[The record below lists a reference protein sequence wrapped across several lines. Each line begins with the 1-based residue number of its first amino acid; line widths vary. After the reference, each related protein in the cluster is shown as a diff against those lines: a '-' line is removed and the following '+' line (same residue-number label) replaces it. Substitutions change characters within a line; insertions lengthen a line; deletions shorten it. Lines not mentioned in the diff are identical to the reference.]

1 MRGDAALSVG
11 RGNGKSAL
19 VAAIATAVV
28 DPSGPLHGHR
38 REVVV
43 VASSFLQGKIIFEDV
58 LSFLELADHN
68 LSNKK
73 IWRVANDAQRAT
85 VEYRPTGARVR
96 CIGSDPKR
104 AHGLRPV
111 LALLDEPAQ
120 WPHHTSEAMRAAMV
134 TSLGKLPGSR
144 MIALGTRPAS
154 NLHWFSRMLNG
165 ACDYA
170 QSHTVSKDD
179 MERRPFQR
187 RTWLKANPS
196 LPAMPDLED
205 RLRKEAEEARHDP
218 ALRASFLALRLNG
231 GVSDVDNRDLIV
243 TPAVWARCLE
253 APEGL
258 PAGDTTWGVDLGGAD
273 ALSAIACCWETGRLD
288 TLAMFGGAQT
298 IDERAR
304 GDSTGPLYSLALK
317 DGELLIAER
326 RIPDVRTL
334 FREGA
339 KRWGMPRRIV
349 CDRWRIDELKDA
361 LDEDDLPWRTVRL
374 IARGQGF
381 KDGSS
386 AVRAWRKAAVSTRIL
401 PVKPSRLLTAQLAE
415 AVAVCDAAAN
425 EKLARDAE
433 GGRRKRSRDDVVA
446 AALLAVEFGIPPE
459 DTPARRRAAFRIV
472 G

>member
-1 MRGDAALSVG
+1 M
-11 RGNGKSAL
+11 
-19 VAAIATAVV
+19 
-28 DPSGPLHGHR
+28 
-38 REVVV
+38 V

-58 LSFLELADHN
+58 LTFLELSDYDLA
-68 LSNKK
+68 SKK
-73 IWRVANDAQRAT
+73 TWRVANDAQRAT

-104 AHGLRPV
+104 AHGLRPMI
-111 LALLDEPAQ
+111 ALLDEPAQ
-120 WPHHTSEAMRAAMV
+120 WPAHTSEAMRAAMI
-134 TSLGKLPGSR
+134 TSLGKVPGSR
-144 MIALGTRPAS
+144 LIALGTRPAS
-154 NLHWFSRMLNG
+154 SLHWFSRMLNG

-187 RTWLKANPS
+187 RTWAKANPS

-205 RLRKEAEEARHDP
+205 RIRKEAEEARHDP
-218 ALRASFLALRLNG
+218 ALLASFLALRLNG

-243 TPAVWARCLE
+243 SPAVWSRCLE

-258 PAGDTTWGVDLGGAD
+258 PAGDTTWGVDLGGAH

-288 TLAMFGGAQT
+288 TLATFGSVP
-298 IDERAR
+298 DLEERAR
-304 GDSTGPLYSLALK
+304 SDSTGPLYQLALK
-317 DGELLIAER
+317 GGELMISPK

-334 FREGA
+334 FREAA
-339 KRWGMPRRIV
+339 KRWGMPRRII
-349 CDRWRIDELKDA
+349 CDRWRIDELRDA
-361 LDEDDLPWRTVRL
+361 LEDDDLPWRRVRL

-415 AVAVCDAAAN
+415 AVAVCDPAGN

-433 GGRRKRSRDDVVA
+433 GGRRKRARDDCVA
-446 AALLAVEFGIPPE
+446 AALLAVEFGLPLE
-459 DTPARRRAAFRIV
+459 DTPAKRRAAFRIV